1 MRRGLFL
8 IYVTFTC
15 LTMFVYCETVLAGS
29 MNSKAGITFSNSYN
43 PDITTDSIIPDGS
56 KVVDN
61 TSDDRTN
68 KKLLPKTGGHSS
80 SPVQY
85 VGVGIMLVALVV
97 FLVVRNNNRE
107 NRNNVSI
114 Q

>member
-61 TSDDRTN
+61 TSDDRMN
-68 KKLLPKTGGHSS
+68 KSYYQNRWAFILTSSICGSRNYVSSLGCFSS
-80 SPVQY
+80 S
-85 VGVGIMLVALVV
+85 
-97 FLVVRNNNRE
+97 
-107 NRNNVSI
+107 
-114 Q
+114 